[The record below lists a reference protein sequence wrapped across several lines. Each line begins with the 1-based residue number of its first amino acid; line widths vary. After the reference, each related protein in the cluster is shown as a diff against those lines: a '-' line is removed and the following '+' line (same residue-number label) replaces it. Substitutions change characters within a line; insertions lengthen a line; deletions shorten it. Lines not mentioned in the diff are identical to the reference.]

1 MAVSE
6 IHKKDKISSFFIFTS
21 FLLTVARGCMLPY
34 IVVYIAAIF
43 EKNITVS
50 GMVLT
55 ISSVAGIVL
64 SLYAGKLAL
73 LKNGYSVLL
82 FLILGFFITLVFAP
96 EADNVIYFT
105 IFLIAL
111 NLFYSC
117 YEILLKVFFAN
128 QADENYKRRNFSSN
142 YLAVNIGWA
151 IGPLLGALAQQTAM
165 HAIFYLAALISFIP
179 VIIIIMSFRI
189 LSGLTF
195 LSNEQND
202 RAVIHPTSQN
212 NGLLLIWLT
221 MASFLGA
228 FVYGNPIAYLSQFMI
243 RMYSQET
250 VSHIIALIM
259 FVNAA
264 TVMIFQHFT
273 VRLLSPKNLHFFI
286 ITGTAC
292 FIIGLMLFFY
302 AGDRIFI
309 WCIGMFFF
317 AFGEVI
323 YVPALFIMT
332 DYLAP
337 PSSRGD
343 YFSVQNLGATGAAIS
358 PLVMGFML
366 SALSGMYSFIMLAAG
381 ILLSCFIITR
391 VSLARSNIS

>member
-6 IHKKDKISSFFIFTS
+6 ISKKDRIAVFFILNS
-21 FLLTVARGCMLPY
+21 FLLTVARGCVLPY
-34 IVVYIAAIF
+34 IVVYIAAVF
-43 EKNITVS
+43 ERDITIS
-50 GMVLT
+50 GIVLT
-55 ISSVAGIVL
+55 VSSVAGIII
-64 SLYAGKLAL
+64 SLYSGKLAS

-82 FLILGFFITLVFAP
+82 SLNLGFLFSLILISKTDKMLSFAMFLIC
-96 EADNVIYFT
+96 
-105 IFLIAL
+105 L

-128 QADENYKRRNFSSN
+128 QTNETYKRRYFSSN
-142 YLAVNIGWA
+142 YLAVNVGWA
-151 IGPLLGALAQQTAM
+151 IGPLLGALVQQTAM
-165 HAIFYLAALISFIP
+165 QAIFYLAALISIIP
-179 VIIIIMSFRI
+179 VIILIVSART

-195 LSNEQND
+195 RPAERHND
-202 RAVIHPTSQN
+202 AGIHSTGQN
-212 NGLLLIWLT
+212 NNLPLIWLT

-243 RMYSQET
+243 KMYSQET
-250 VSHIIALIM
+250 VSHIIALMM

-273 VRLLSPKNLHFFI
+273 VRLLSKKNLHLFI
-286 ITGTAC
+286 ATGTAC
-292 FIIGLMLFFY
+292 FILGLTLFFY
-302 AGDRIFI
+302 AGDRIVI

-337 PSSRGD
+337 PSSRGN
-343 YFSVQNLGATGAAIS
+343 YFSVQNLGATGAALS
-358 PLVMGFML
+358 PLVMGFMF
-366 SALSGMYSFIMLAAG
+366 SALSGMSPFIMLAVG
-381 ILLSCFIITR
+381 VLLSCFIITR
-391 VSLARSNIS
+391 VSLARSDVL

>member
-6 IHKKDKISSFFIFTS
+6 IHKKDKISIFFIFTS

-43 EKNITVS
+43 EKNITIS

-64 SLYAGKLAL
+64 SLYSGKLAL

-82 FLILGFFITLVFAP
+82 FLTLGFFITLVFAP
-96 EADNVIYFT
+96 EADNVITFT

-151 IGPLLGALAQQTAM
+151 IGPLLGAMAQQTAM

-179 VIIIIMSFRI
+179 VIIIIMSVRI
-189 LSGLTF
+189 LFGLTF
-195 LSNEQND
+195 RSNEQHD
-202 RAVIHPTSQN
+202 EAVIHPTSQN
-212 NGLLLIWLT
+212 NRLLLIWLT

-273 VRLLSPKNLHFFI
+273 VRLLSPKNLQFFI